1 MRLGN
6 VSAVAG
12 APNLKEAVLFCDGL
26 SDLTVLQDCPWLESL
41 DIGLNDIKN
50 LDQIG
55 YHPNVKNLGLM
66 WLNMDNLDGIAE
78 HFPKLENVMLQYSE
92 IEDMSGLKE
101 LKKLETVKVL
111 KSQADAVKALLA
123 DTGVKVD
130 IIED

>member
-1 MRLGN
+1 
-6 VSAVAG
+6 
-12 APNLKEAVLFCDGL
+12 
-26 SDLTVLQDCPWLESL
+26 
-41 DIGLNDIKN
+41 
-50 LDQIG
+50 
-55 YHPNVKNLGLM
+55 
-66 WLNMDNLDGIAE
+66 MDNLDGIAE